1 MEHSMTRDHL
11 YARKTS
17 LFEKIAA
24 IFFTKKSLTEQ
35 LDDLRAGHAV
45 TLDQCQLMQAH
56 IQNLETKI
64 DKINSALDFRSE
76 AGESQMS
83 YSSAILLVK
92 KGCGKEEIRQ
102 ACGLTDSEA
111 DLIVA
116 LHKRAEGDP
125 LRSDRSAAG

>member
-1 MEHSMTRDHL
+1 MEHSITRDHL

-64 DKINSALDFRSE
+64 DKI
-76 AGESQMS
+76 
-83 YSSAILLVK
+83 
-92 KGCGKEEIRQ
+92 GCGKEEIRQ

-116 LHKRAEGDP
+116 LHKRAEGGP
-125 LRSDRSAAG
+125 LRSGRPAAG